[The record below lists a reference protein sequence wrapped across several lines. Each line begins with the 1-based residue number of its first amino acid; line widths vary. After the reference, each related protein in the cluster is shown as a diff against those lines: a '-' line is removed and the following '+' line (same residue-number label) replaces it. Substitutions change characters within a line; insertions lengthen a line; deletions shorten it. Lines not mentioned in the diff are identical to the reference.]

1 MMDGTMIEGAEAPV
15 EQEKETTVQCPNC
28 GAMLKIEVEEPEAVA
43 PEVPVEGPSI
53 RDALGAAMGGGGG
66 AA

>member
-1 MMDGTMIEGAEAPV
+1 MMDGMMIEGAEAPV

-43 PEVPVEGPSI
+43 PEAEGPSI
-53 RDALGAAMGGGGG
+53 REALTGAMGNGAA
-66 AA
+66 